1 MTSFALLC
9 HVGRKE
15 RRKEDQ
21 LMKKQESQRH
31 TAELMGRVHHH
42 ENTMKIN
49 KQQRKHMSHTARFSR
64 NPVTQPTHF
73 FFFRLGSQGRNGVM
87 ALAKIMRSGKLYTY
101 IHIPHIPQITKG
113 MLSVAIVHVHFIYFE
128 RDLWTALLGY
138 KVIKGDIL
146 YHQV

>member
-1 MTSFALLC
+1 MPPMTSFALLC

-73 FFFRLGSQGRNGVM
+73 FFFRLGSQGRNGVS
-87 ALAKIMRSGKLYTY
+87 RGTFGQLY
-101 IHIPHIPQITKG
+101 
-113 MLSVAIVHVHFIYFE
+113 L
-128 RDLWTALLGY
+128 
-138 KVIKGDIL
+138 VIKLLKVTYYTTKCECDYPLQAVLKISL
-146 YHQV
+146 F